1 MAGNLKFKSLFFS
14 FLFALLF
21 LSGLAGSIYF
31 GLEPRPLPKIKLS
44 GVASPLGFSDAV
56 FQRLSEELKN
66 TNLFFVGVGPEPEQQ
81 ALAQELIKKFA
92 SINSSKGVTLILDPQ
107 LTFFDQY
114 QNEFVQNFGDLFKNI
129 STLSLLTKYTS
140 LISPEALSEKIV
152 IVAPNVFVSQILKE
166 SPIHKLK
173 KEFVKTNQLPQI
185 FTLTLGFL
193 PIQRSE
199 ENKVMPPCLV
209 DQFDKQGTGALG
221 CILLQSAR
229 PNYRKK
235 KPEGFYLG
243 LFNQIGEN
251 DYLLLY
257 RKNRE

>member
-1 MAGNLKFKSLFFS
+1 MAGNLNFKKIFFS
-14 FLFALLF
+14 FLFASLF

-31 GLEPRPLPKIKLS
+31 GLEPRPIPKIKLS
-44 GVASPLGFSDAV
+44 GVASPMGFSDAV
-56 FQRLSEELKN
+56 FQRLSEEFQN

-81 ALAQELIKKFA
+81 DLAQELIKKFA
-92 SINSSKGVTLILDPQ
+92 SINSSKGVKLYLDPQ

-114 QNEFVQNFGDLFKNI
+114 QNEFVQNFGSLFTNI
-129 STLSLLTKYTS
+129 SSLSLLSQYTF
-140 LISPEALSEKIV
+140 LISPEALTEKIIV
-152 IVAPNVFVSQILKE
+152 VAPNVFVSQILKE
-166 SPIHKLK
+166 SPLHKLK
-173 KEFVKTNQLPQI
+173 KEFLKTNQLPQI
-185 FTLTLGFL
+185 FTLSLGFL
-193 PIQRSE
+193 PNERTE

-221 CILLQSAR
+221 CIILQSAR

-235 KPEGFYLG
+235 KPDGLYLG